1 MSLQI
6 GPYKILTE
14 LGAGGMGVVYRA
26 MDTQISREVAL
37 KRLRSEFATSPA
49 VMQRFRNEAKL
60 QGRLNHP
67 GIAQLYALYQGDG
80 ATCIVMEF
88 VDGTA
93 LKDIL
98 PLPADVGAL
107 VMIQILQALDYAH
120 RLGVLHRD
128 IKPENIM
135 IDRTGCV
142 KVMDFGIAHAVGSE
156 RMTRERSLIGTIE
169 YMSPERILGKEVDNR
184 SDIYALGIMLFETL
198 SGRLPMD
205 TVVEFELLRWH
216 IDQNAPPINNHAN
229 VPVEFDLVIRRAM
242 EKDTSARYATC
253 GDMAADLGR
262 FVSNQAAATVALQQ
276 AITAAKERKKENR
289 SVDLEPIYKNV
300 ISLLDKNDLPSAE
313 RLLRQESDK
322 YPACGPLSIDARLAA
337 ALVMSNSPTMS
348 DSADQHQERI
358 ELFHSLLYQRLGDS
372 SGAKKVLAQAHAQL
386 PHSALI
392 RMAASQDSVS
402 QE

>member
-26 MDTQISREVAL
+26 LDTQITREVAL

-67 GIAQLYALYQGDG
+67 GIAQLFALYQGDG

-169 YMSPERILGKEVDNR
+169 YMSPERILGKDVDNR
-184 SDIYALGIMLFETL
+184 SDIYALGIMLFETVA
-198 SGRLPMD
+198 GRLPMD

-216 IDQNAPPINNHAN
+216 IDHDAPPISNYAN

-242 EKDTSARYATC
+242 EKDTTARYATC
-253 GDMAADLGR
+253 GDMAADLAR
-262 FVSNQAAATVALQQ
+262 FVPNHASATVALQQ

-289 SVDLEPIYKNV
+289 SVDLKPIYKDV

-313 RLLRQESDK
+313 RLLRHESDK
-322 YPACGPLSIDARLAA
+322 YPACGPLSMDARLAA
-337 ALVMSNSPTMS
+337 ALVMSNSPNIS
-348 DSADQHQERI
+348 DSTDQHQERV
-358 ELFHSLLYQRLGDS
+358 ELFHSLLYQRLEDS
-372 SGAKKVLAQAHAQL
+372 SGAKRVLAQAYAQL
-386 PHSALI
+386 PHSVLI
-392 RMAASQDSVS
+392 RMAASQDFAN
-402 QE
+402 